1 MSMSHES
8 VWVAGVG
15 LWLPEVTS
23 AQAFVEGVRGLNAPR
38 DYAPPGG
45 RSIEPRARRRASRL
59 SRAMADACAEAVA
72 QAGVDP
78 SRVATVFGSALGE
91 ATTMIALLDQM
102 WRGQEMSPM
111 GFATSVHSAASGV
124 VSISSGNRGFTT
136 SLSADFDTAAAALT
150 EAWGWVQTQQEP
162 AVLVCGDDDSPKDFV
177 PDAEAFDLMAAALC
191 LVPIKHPPSPPAR
204 PLARLSLPEQHIPD
218 LSPVALSPRVSRNP
232 QAALV
237 DLAAAILQGDHGW
250 VRLDRGLG
258 SGYCVHLETP

>member
-1 MSMSHES
+1 MSMSHGS

-15 LWLPEVTS
+15 LWLPGVAD
-23 AQAFVEGVRGLNAPR
+23 AQAFAEGARGLEAPR

-45 RSIEPRARRRASRL
+45 RSIDARSRRRASRL

-72 QAGVDP
+72 QAGADP

-91 ATTMIALLDQM
+91 ATTMIHLLDQM

-136 SLSADFDTAAAALT
+136 SLSADFDTVAAALS
-150 EAWGWVQTQQEP
+150 EAWGWVQTHNEP
-162 AVLVCGDDDSPKDFV
+162 VVVICGDDDAPKDFV
-177 PDAEAFDLMAAALC
+177 PEDEAFDLMAAAVC
-191 LVPIKHPPSPPAR
+191 LVPATHPPSPSAR
-204 PLARLSLPEQHIPD
+204 PLMRLSLPQIHTPD
-218 LSPVALSPRVSRNP
+218 RSPETLSPRVARNP

-237 DLAAAILQGDHGW
+237 DLVAAVLARKPAW

-258 SGYCVHLETP
+258 SGYCVKLEQP